1 MISCLKR
8 KNVFFNPNVEPE
20 IYLNREQIKKWFKK
34 IITYCLPLGI
44 KVAAL
49 FYGEKSGGKTHFL
62 KHIQW
67 HLVRANEPLVAYID
81 LQKVV
86 SEFDFY
92 LKIIDALS
100 QCGFIEDFI
109 NKISILKDSISINQ
123 LTNGVRFGWIA
134 KQLGF
139 DPEQIYFWIYGRSP
153 PVKGCWMHSVKR
165 DANISRA
172 ILSELLKAFFKMNN
186 RRYPIFLIDHLECI
200 LGELTQNYMSETAK
214 NEAAKHIR
222 TIGEHSHVIVALDNE
237 NYVTYQQCFSEFKS
251 SYYFEFRLS
260 CLEKDSFDEFF
271 SEFREYVVD
280 MQKLSKIDLNASREE
295 HVSASSYPLTEE
307 CICFVRKFGKIQA
320 GTFLAALN
328 HALIESE
335 EKGSG
340 GVITRKLLEEKV
352 RELDPYCLVVCK
364 NCGLKLSKLNVEILI
379 QHRQPSKILNVRCP
393 TCNSPNDELLP
404 LVLDD
409 LVVDTSAL
417 VNLCVSAL
425 FNYLPNLGRFRKV
438 NIYIPKAVRGELAG
452 WEKKMNKLYAS
463 RAALYELARINGLKR
478 RGSVNIEE
486 NIGRDPKVH
495 EKFLAKYADSIDR
508 IIMETA
514 KVLNATIITGDKLMA
529 ENSAAMGVF
538 SLLFQKKVSPK
549 RINHPNSIMLKGGY
563 RS

>member
-1 MISCLKR
+1 VIPCLKR
-8 KNVFFNPNVEPE
+8 NVFFNPNVEPE
-20 IYLNREQIKKWFKK
+20 IYLNRKQVKKWFEK
-34 IITYCLPLGI
+34 ILTCCLPMGI

-49 FYGEKSGGKTHFL
+49 FYGEKGGGKTHFL

-67 HLVRANEPLVAYID
+67 HLIRTDEPLVAYVD
-81 LQKVV
+81 LQRVV

-100 QCGFIEDFI
+100 RCGFIEDFI
-109 NKISILKDSISINQ
+109 NKISILKNSVSINQ

-139 DPEQIYFWIYGRSP
+139 DPEQIYFWIYDRSL
-153 PVKGCWMHSVKR
+153 PVKGYWIHSVKR

-172 ILSELLKAFFKMNN
+172 ILSELLRAFFNMNN
-186 RRYPIFLIDHLECI
+186 RHYPIFLIDHLECI
-200 LGELTQNYMSETAK
+200 LSGLTQNYMSETAK
-214 NEAAKHIR
+214 NETIKHIR
-222 TIGEHSHVIVALDNE
+222 TVGKHSHIIIALDNE

-251 SYYFEFRLS
+251 SSYYSEFRLS

-271 SEFREYVVD
+271 SEFREHVVD
-280 MQKLSKIDLNASREE
+280 MQKLCKIDLENTLKGER
-295 HVSASSYPLTEE
+295 VSTSSYPLTKE
-307 CICFVRKFGKIQA
+307 CICFVRKFGKMQV

-328 HALIESE
+328 HALVELE
-335 EKGSG
+335 EKDSE

-352 RELDPYCLVVCK
+352 RDLDPYSLVVCK
-364 NCGLKLSKLNVEILI
+364 NCGLKLSKLNVEILM
-379 QHRQPSKILNVRCP
+379 QYRQPSKILNVRCP
-393 TCNSPNDELLP
+393 TCNSSCNELLP
-404 LVLDD
+404 LVLDN

-417 VNLCVSAL
+417 VDLCVSAL
-425 FNYLPNLGRFRKV
+425 FNYLPNLGTFRKV

-452 WEKKMNKLYAS
+452 WEKKMNKRYAF
-463 RAALYELARINGLKR
+463 RAALYELARINSFKR

-486 NIGRDPKVH
+486 NVGRDPKMH

-514 KVLNATIITGDKLMA
+514 KALNATIITVDKLMA

-538 SLLFQKKVSPK
+538 SLLFQKK
-549 RINHPNSIMLKGGY
+549 
-563 RS
+563 